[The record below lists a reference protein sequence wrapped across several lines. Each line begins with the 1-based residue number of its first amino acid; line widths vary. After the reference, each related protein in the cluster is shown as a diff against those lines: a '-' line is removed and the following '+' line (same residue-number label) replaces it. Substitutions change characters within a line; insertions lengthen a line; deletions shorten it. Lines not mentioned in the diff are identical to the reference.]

1 MLNAKTRR
9 TFSFGFVVAAA
20 ALVNGCALDMDGTSD
35 EPTAENEAAA
45 KLPPDVIG
53 TRPPI
58 VIAPPVEHHHICYQD
73 APLLKQDG
81 SISKLRFRLRCRAND
96 ASCAISGVGSG
107 GPAGETTDLRE
118 YSPPSSAFDDSATFT
133 FADGSTHTC
142 TYRVG
147 GSRATSG
154 AVLDGYTTDA
164 SGLVTTG
171 VWKRHSTPSQHFQAP
186 NGQFQ
191 VVQQVQVP
199 SDFVAVGGGA
209 VGVPDA
215 AFVYKSYLSGGW
227 LAGTSSNSNP
237 VDHDNDVYVIGMRV
251 EGVPN
256 LASLVNT
263 TYGGSAPTVVPH
275 PSSQVSL
282 PAAFVALGGGGYGY
296 TPPPAGNT
304 NQWQQYLTASQPL
317 LTSYFVGCG
326 IRLCLRS
333 QVTGWAIQSK
343 DHLIS
348 GPGWTIDNIY
358 SIPTDVTINGAPFH
372 FEGNATSRVS
382 AIAAQPSAVANGLP
396 GEYALTA
403 VGAFVDWEQGT
414 NPQGNLIWKLQPRAD
429 IAGAEVAST
438 EHGVASPAAITA
450 FAAGI
455 KLVPGHS

>member
-1 MLNAKTRR
+1 
-9 TFSFGFVVAAA
+9 
-20 ALVNGCALDMDGTSD
+20 MDATYD
-35 EPTAENEAAA
+35 EPTVANEDAA
-45 KLPPDVIG
+45 KLPPGSI
-53 TRPPI
+53 PI
-58 VIAPPVEHHHICYQD
+58 CRSCTLPPVEHHQICYQE
-73 APLLKQDG
+73 APLLRQDG
-81 SISKLRFRLRCRAND
+81 SISKLRYRLRCRAND
-96 ASCAISGVGSG
+96 GSCAINGNGLG
-107 GPAGETTDLRE
+107 GPAGETTDLKE
-118 YSPPSSAFDDSATFT
+118 YSPPTTAFDDSAAFT
-133 FADGSTHTC
+133 FADGSTRTC
-142 TYRVG
+142 TFRVG

-191 VVQQVQVP
+191 VVQQVNVP
-199 SDFVAVGGGA
+199 GDFVAVGGGA

-215 AFVYKSYLSGGW
+215 AFVYKAYLSGGW

-237 VDHDNDVYVIGMRV
+237 VDHDNDVYAIGLHV
-251 EGVPN
+251 EGLPN
-256 LASLVNT
+256 LASLVLT

-282 PAAFVALGGGGYGY
+282 PAAQVALGGGGYGY

-304 NQWQQYLTASQPL
+304 NQWQQYLTAFQPL
-317 LTSYFVGCG
+317 LTSTLGFCNG
-326 IRLCLRS
+326 RLCLRS
-333 QVTGWAIQSK
+333 QVNGWEIRSK
-343 DHLIS
+343 DHLVA

-358 SIPTDVTINGAPFH
+358 SLPTDVTINGAAFH
-372 FEGNATSRVS
+372 FESNATASVS
-382 AIAAQPSAVANGLP
+382 AVAAQPSATASNLP
-396 GEYALTA
+396 GEFALTA

-429 IAGAEVAST
+429 IAGADVAAT

-450 FAAGI
+450 FAVGI